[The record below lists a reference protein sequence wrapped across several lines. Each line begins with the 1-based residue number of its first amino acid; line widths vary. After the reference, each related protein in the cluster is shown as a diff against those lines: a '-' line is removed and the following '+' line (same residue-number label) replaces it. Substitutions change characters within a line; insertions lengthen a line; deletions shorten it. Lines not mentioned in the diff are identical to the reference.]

1 MKIKTFID
9 RPLLSIV
16 INIMVVA
23 VGIIALTRL
32 PIEKYPD
39 IAPPTV
45 YLWTSYPGA
54 SAEAVQKSVLAPLE
68 QAINGVDNMTYMK
81 SSASKGSASISISFK
96 QGSNADMAAV
106 NVQNRVVQAQA
117 QLPAEVLKMGVTV
130 EKQQPGQLRILAL
143 ESPGGT
149 YDENFLSNYFF
160 NNLRPAILRIQGVG
174 KCEVWGGQ
182 YALRIWLKPDA
193 MARHGIVPS
202 DITTLLE
209 EQNVEAS
216 IGSIGEN
223 TKNTF
228 QYTLRYTGRKEEVTE
243 FENLVLVSKQTG
255 EELYLKDVADLEL
268 GQSDYAYINHIN
280 GHPGVMGSVS
290 QVAGSN
296 ATRINQDIDRLL
308 KEVEQ
313 SMPKDIRIVTF
324 DNTNDFLFASIREVI
339 FTLLLAIVLVLFIV
353 YLFLQDLRATLIPA
367 LGIVVSLIGTFAFM
381 AVAGFSI
388 NMLTLFALVLVIGTV
403 VDDSIVVVEA
413 VQTRISLTPDPSP
426 KGEGSDYSDKERTSP
441 ILTTS
446 LSRRRRVG
454 GEAVAAMHSI
464 SSALFTSTL
473 VFMVIFIPVSFV
485 NGTSGIFYK
494 QFGLT
499 MAVAVGIS
507 LLVAMT
513 LAPALCA
520 LILRPADD
528 CKGLSARVR
537 SAYNATFQVL
547 LGHYTKM
554 AMVFIRRK
562 WLAVGAIAAAVA
574 LMVLL
579 MRVVPTGFVPDEDM
593 GALMV
598 DLSTPPGYTMAKTEE
613 VMVRLT
619 DQIQQLPEVES
630 VGGVV
635 GLDGANKGMVQV
647 QLKPWDKR
655 KGSEHTSWAVSERI
669 NKILSGER
677 EAESFANSPGM
688 IDGYGRGG
696 GFEFSITNKN
706 GADLHTFYD
715 VSQRFLEFLNQRPEV
730 SDAYSGYAIDYP
742 QYRVDVDASRCKK
755 LGVSPSAVLNEMGA
769 FLGSSYVSNF
779 NKYNQ
784 VYQVTMQLLPTDR
797 ADLQSLDRLFVRSTG
812 GEMLPLS
819 QFVTFTKEYMPQSLD
834 RFNMV
839 SCIGVSGS
847 VPPGSSTGDAIRAIR
862 EVAQKELPVGYGI
875 EFGGITRE
883 ESQMSGN
890 IFIIFIICTI
900 FVYLIMVALYES
912 LFIPLAVILGVPFG
926 LMGSF
931 LFAKIFGVEN
941 NIYLQVGLIMLIGLL
956 SKTAILL
963 TEYATQCRHAGMSLK
978 QSAFF
983 AAKMRLRPILMTSL
997 TMIFGMLPLMFAS
1010 GAGANGSRTVGV
1022 GTVGGMLLGTI
1033 GLLFVVPALFVIFQT
1048 LQERFKP
1055 ISFQPSEDA
1064 LIIEEMK
1071 NIASYTHNKKKEIYD
1086 E

>member
-1 MKIKTFID
+1 MRIKTFID

-16 INIMVVA
+16 INVMVVA
-23 VGIIALTRL
+23 VGVIALTRL

-45 YLWTSYPGA
+45 YLWASYPGA

-81 SSASKGSASISISFK
+81 SSASNGSASISIFFK
-96 QGSNADMAAV
+96 QGTNADMAAV

-117 QLPAEVLKMGVTV
+117 MLPAEVVKMGVAV

-143 ESPGGT
+143 ESPNGT
-149 YDENFLSNYFF
+149 YDENFLSNYFY

-174 KCEVWGGQ
+174 KVEVWGGQ

-202 DITTLLE
+202 DITTVLE

-228 QYTLRYTGRKEEVTE
+228 QYTLRYTGRKQDVGE
-243 FENLVLVSKQTG
+243 FENLVISSKSTG
-255 EELYLKDVADLEL
+255 EELRLKDVADLEL
-268 GQSDYAYINHIN
+268 GQSDYAYSNRIN

-296 ATRINQDIDRLL
+296 ATRINQDIDKLI
-308 KEVEQ
+308 KEVELQ
-313 SMPKDIRIVTF
+313 LPKDVRIVTF
-324 DNTNDFLFASIREVI
+324 DNTNDFLFASIREVV
-339 FTLLLAIVLVLFIV
+339 FTLVLAIFLVLIVV
-353 YLFLQDLRATLIPA
+353 YLFVQDFRATLIPA
-367 LGIVVSLIGTFAFM
+367 LGIVVSLVGTFAFM
-381 AVAGFSI
+381 MAAGFSI

-413 VQTRISLTPDPSP
+413 VQARFDAGYRSSYKAAVDAMGGLTSAL
-426 KGEGSDYSDKERTSP
+426 
-441 ILTTS
+441 LTT
-446 LSRRRRVG
+446 
-454 GEAVAAMHSI
+454 
-464 SSALFTSTL
+464 TL
-473 VFMVIFIPVSFV
+473 VFMVIFIPMSFV
-485 NGTSGIFYK
+485 SGTSGIFYK

-513 LAPALCA
+513 LAPALSA
-520 LILRPADD
+520 LMLKPREVER
-528 CKGLSARVR
+528 KTFSAKVR
-537 SAYNATFQVL
+537 TAYEVAFKAL
-547 LGHYTKM
+547 LGRYTVV
-554 AMVFIRRK
+554 AMSPIRRK
-562 WLAVGAIAAAVA
+562 WLAAGAIAMAV
-574 LMVLL
+574 LMLAVL

-593 GALMV
+593 GSLMV
-598 DLSTPPGYTMAKTEE
+598 DLSTPPGYTMDKTEE

-619 DQIQQLPEVES
+619 DKMQQLPEVES

-635 GLDGANKGMVQV
+635 GFGGANKGMVQI

-655 KGSEHTSWAVSERI
+655 KGSSHTSWSVTERI
-669 NKILSGER
+669 NAILADER
-677 EAESFANSPGM
+677 EAESFAMAPGM

-696 GFEFSITNKN
+696 GFELSVTNRN
-706 GADLHTFYD
+706 GADLRTAFD
-715 VSQRFLEFLNQRPEV
+715 VSRHFIDALNRRPEI

-755 LGVSPSAVLNEMGA
+755 FGLSPSAVLNELGA

-784 VYQVTMQLLPTDR
+784 VYQVTMQLHPSDR
-797 ADLQSLDRLFVRSTG
+797 ADIQSLDRLFLRSSSG
-812 GEMLPLS
+812 AMLPAS
-819 QFVTFTKEYMPQSLD
+819 QFVTLKKEYMPQSLD

-839 SCIGVSGS
+839 GCIDVSGS
-847 VPPGSSTGDAIRAIR
+847 VAKGSSTGEAIRAIR
-862 EVAQKELPVGYGI
+862 EVAAKELPVGYGI

-883 ESQMSGN
+883 ESESSGN
-890 IFIIFIICTI
+890 VAVIFIICI
-900 FVYLIMVALYES
+900 LFIYLIMVALYES
-912 LFIPLAVILGVPFG
+912 LFIPLAVILSVPFG
-926 LMGSF
+926 LAGSF
-931 LFAKIFGVEN
+931 LFAWLFGVEN

-997 TMIFGMLPLMFAS
+997 TMVFGMLPLMFAT

-1033 GLLFVVPALFVIFQT
+1033 GLLFIVPALFVIFQT

-1055 ISFQPSEDA
+1055 VVFKPSDDP
-1064 LIIEEMK
+1064 LILEELKKIEEYTQKK
-1071 NIASYTHNKKKEIYD
+1071 NHRKV
-1086 E
+1086 

>member
-16 INIMVVA
+16 INVMVVA
-23 VGIIALTRL
+23 VGVIALTRL

-45 YLWTSYPGA
+45 YLWASYPGA

-81 SSASKGSASISISFK
+81 SSASNGSASISIFFK
-96 QGSNADMAAV
+96 QGTNADMAAV

-117 QLPAEVLKMGVTV
+117 MLPSEVVKMGVAV

-143 ESPGGT
+143 ESPDGT
-149 YDENFLSNYFF
+149 YDENFLSNYFY

-174 KCEVWGGQ
+174 KVEVWGGQ
-182 YALRIWLKPDA
+182 YALRIWLRPDA

-202 DITTLLE
+202 DITTVLE

-228 QYTLRYTGRKEEVTE
+228 QYTLRYTGRKQDVAE
-243 FENLVLVSKQTG
+243 FENLVISSKSTG
-255 EELYLKDVADLEL
+255 EELRLKDVADLEL
-268 GQSDYAYINHIN
+268 GQSDYAYTNRIN

-296 ATRINQDIDRLL
+296 ATRINQDIDKLI

-313 SMPKDIRIVTF
+313 QLPKDVRIVTF
-324 DNTNDFLFASIREVI
+324 DNTNDFLFASIREVV
-339 FTLLLAIVLVLFIV
+339 FTLVLAIFLVLVVV
-353 YLFLQDLRATLIPA
+353 YLFVQDFRATLIPA
-367 LGIVVSLIGTFAFM
+367 LGIVVSLVGTFAFM
-381 AVAGFSI
+381 MAAGFSI

-413 VQTRISLTPDPSP
+413 VQARFDAGYRSSYQAAVDAMGGLTSAL
-426 KGEGSDYSDKERTSP
+426 
-441 ILTTS
+441 LTT
-446 LSRRRRVG
+446 
-454 GEAVAAMHSI
+454 
-464 SSALFTSTL
+464 TL
-473 VFMVIFIPVSFV
+473 VFMVIFIPMSFV
-485 NGTSGIFYK
+485 SGTSGIFYK

-513 LAPALCA
+513 LAPALSA
-520 LILRPADD
+520 LMLKPREGER
-528 CKGLSARVR
+528 KTFSAKVR
-537 SAYNATFQVL
+537 TAYEVTFKAL
-547 LGHYTKM
+547 LGRYTGV
-554 AMVFIRRK
+554 AMTLIRRK
-562 WLAVGAIAAAVA
+562 WLAAGAIAMAVLLLA
-574 LMVLL
+574 VL

-593 GALMV
+593 GSLTV
-598 DLSTPPGYTMAKTEE
+598 DLSTPPGYTMDKTEE

-619 DQIQQLPEVES
+619 DKMQQLPEVES

-635 GLDGANKGMVQV
+635 GFGGANKGMVQI

-655 KGSEHTSWAVSERI
+655 KGSGHTSWSVAERI
-669 NKILSGER
+669 DAILADER
-677 EAESFANSPGM
+677 EAESFAMAPGM

-696 GFEFSITNKN
+696 GFELSVTNRN
-706 GADLHTFYD
+706 GADLRTAFD
-715 VSQRFLEFLNQRPEV
+715 VSRHFIDALNRRPEI
-730 SDAYSGYAIDYP
+730 SDAYWGYAIDYP

-755 LGVSPSAVLNEMGA
+755 FGLSPSAVLNELGA

-784 VYQVTMQLLPTDR
+784 VYQVTMQLHPSDR
-797 ADLQSLDRLFVRSTG
+797 ADIQSLDRLFLRSSSG
-812 GEMLPLS
+812 AMLPAS
-819 QFVTFTKEYMPQSLD
+819 QFVTLKKEYMPQSLD

-839 SCIGVSGS
+839 GCIDVSGS
-847 VPPGSSTGDAIRAIR
+847 VAKGRSTGEAIRAIR
-862 EVAQKELPVGYGI
+862 EVAAKELPVGYGI

-883 ESQMSGN
+883 ESESSGN
-890 IFIIFIICTI
+890 VAVIFIICI
-900 FVYLIMVALYES
+900 LFVYLIMVALYES
-912 LFIPLAVILGVPFG
+912 LFIPLAVILSVPFG
-926 LMGSF
+926 LAGSF
-931 LFAKIFGVEN
+931 LFAWLFGVEN

-997 TMIFGMLPLMFAS
+997 TMVFGMLPLMFAT

-1033 GLLFVVPALFVIFQT
+1033 GLLFIVPALFVIFQT

-1055 ISFQPSEDA
+1055 VAFEPSDDP
-1064 LIIEEMK
+1064 LILEEMK
-1071 NIASYTHNKKKEIYD
+1071 KQREQS
-1086 E
+1086 

>member
-16 INIMVVA
+16 INVMVVA
-23 VGIIALTRL
+23 VGVIALTRL

-45 YLWTSYPGA
+45 YLWASYPGA

-81 SSASKGSASISISFK
+81 SSASNGAASISIFFK
-96 QGSNADMAAV
+96 QGTNADMAAV

-117 QLPAEVLKMGVTV
+117 MLPAEVVKMGVAV

-143 ESPGGT
+143 ESPNST
-149 YDENFLSNYFF
+149 YDENFLSNYFY

-174 KCEVWGGQ
+174 KVEVWGGQ
-182 YALRIWLKPDA
+182 YALRIWLRPDA

-202 DITTLLE
+202 DITTVLE

-228 QYTLRYTGRKEEVTE
+228 QYTLRYTGRKQDVAE
-243 FENLVLVSKQTG
+243 FENLVISSKSTG
-255 EELYLKDVADLEL
+255 EELRLKDVADLEL
-268 GQSDYAYINHIN
+268 GQSDYAYTNRIN

-296 ATRINQDIDRLL
+296 ATRINQDIDKLI

-313 SMPKDIRIVTF
+313 QLPKDIRIVTF
-324 DNTNDFLFASIREVI
+324 DNTNDFLFASIREVV
-339 FTLLLAIVLVLFIV
+339 FTLMLAIILVLVVV
-353 YLFLQDLRATLIPA
+353 YFFVQDFRTTLIPA
-367 LGIVVSLIGTFAFM
+367 LGIVVSLVGTFAFM
-381 AVAGFSI
+381 MTVGFSI

-413 VQTRISLTPDPSP
+413 VQARFDAGYRSSYTAAVDAMGGLTSAL
-426 KGEGSDYSDKERTSP
+426 
-441 ILTTS
+441 LTT
-446 LSRRRRVG
+446 
-454 GEAVAAMHSI
+454 
-464 SSALFTSTL
+464 TL
-473 VFMVIFIPVSFV
+473 VFMVIFIPMSFV
-485 NGTSGIFYK
+485 SGTSGIFYK

-513 LAPALCA
+513 LAPALSA
-520 LILRPADD
+520 LMLNPRA
-528 CKGLSARVR
+528 GGRNTFSAKVR
-537 SAYNATFQVL
+537 TAYEVAFKAL
-547 LGHYTKM
+547 LGRYTSV
-554 AMVFIRRK
+554 AMTFIRRK
-562 WLAVGAIAAAVA
+562 WLAAGAIAVAVLLLA
-574 LMVLL
+574 VL

-593 GALMV
+593 GSLMV
-598 DLSTPPGYTMAKTEE
+598 DLSTPPGYTMDKTEE

-619 DQIQQLPEVES
+619 DKMQQLPEVES

-635 GLDGANKGMVQV
+635 GFGGANKGMVQI

-655 KGSEHTSWAVSERI
+655 KGSGHTSWSVAECI
-669 NKILSGER
+669 NAILADER
-677 EAESFANSPGM
+677 EAESFAMAPGM

-696 GFEFSITNKN
+696 GFELSVTNRN
-706 GADLHTFYD
+706 GADLRTAFD
-715 VSQRFLEFLNQRPEV
+715 VSRQFIDALNRRPEI
-730 SDAYSGYAIDYP
+730 SDAYSGYAINYP

-755 LGVSPSAVLNEMGA
+755 FGLSPSSVLNELGA

-784 VYQVTMQLLPTDR
+784 VYQVTIQLHPSDR
-797 ADLQSLDRLFVRSTG
+797 ADIQSLDRLFLRSSSG
-812 GEMLPLS
+812 AMLPAS
-819 QFVTFTKEYMPQSLD
+819 QFVTLKKEYMPQSLD

-839 SCIGVSGS
+839 GCIDVSGS
-847 VPPGSSTGDAIRAIR
+847 VAKGSSTGEAIRAIR
-862 EVAQKELPVGYGI
+862 EVAAKELPVGYGI

-883 ESQMSGN
+883 ESESSGN
-890 IFIIFIICTI
+890 VVAIFIICI
-900 FVYLIMVALYES
+900 LFVYLIMVALYES
-912 LFIPLAVILGVPFG
+912 LFIPLAVILSVPFG
-926 LMGSF
+926 LAGSF
-931 LFAKIFGVEN
+931 LFAWLFGVEN

-997 TMIFGMLPLMFAS
+997 TMVFGMLPLMFAT

-1033 GLLFVVPALFVIFQT
+1033 GLLFIVPALFVIFQI

-1055 ISFQPSEDA
+1055 VAFEPPDDP
-1064 LIIEEMK
+1064 LILEELKKIVEYTQKK
-1071 NIASYTHNKKKEIYD
+1071 NHRKV
-1086 E
+1086 

>member
-16 INIMVVA
+16 INVMVVA
-23 VGIIALTRL
+23 VGVIALTRL

-45 YLWTSYPGA
+45 YLWASYPGA
-54 SAEAVQKSVLAPLE
+54 SAEAVLKSVLAPLE

-81 SSASKGSASISISFK
+81 SSASNGSASISIFFK
-96 QGSNADMAAV
+96 QGTNADMAAV

-117 QLPAEVLKMGVTV
+117 MLPAEVVKMGVAV

-143 ESPGGT
+143 ESPDGT
-149 YDENFLSNYFF
+149 YDENFLSNYFY

-174 KCEVWGGQ
+174 KVEVWGGQ
-182 YALRIWLKPDA
+182 YALRIWLRPDA

-202 DITTLLE
+202 DITTVLE

-228 QYTLRYTGRKEEVTE
+228 QYTLRYTGRKQNVAE
-243 FENLVLVSKQTG
+243 FENLVISSKSTG
-255 EELYLKDVADLEL
+255 EELRLKDVADLEL
-268 GQSDYAYINHIN
+268 GQTDYAYTNRIN

-296 ATRINQDIDRLL
+296 ATRINQDIDKLI
-308 KEVEQ
+308 KEVELQ
-313 SMPKDIRIVTF
+313 LPKDVRIVTF
-324 DNTNDFLFASIREVI
+324 DNTNDFLFASIREVV
-339 FTLLLAIVLVLFIV
+339 FTLLLAIILVLVVV
-353 YLFLQDLRATLIPA
+353 YLFVQDFRATLIPA
-367 LGIVVSLIGTFAFM
+367 LGIVVSLVGTFAFM
-381 AVAGFSI
+381 MAAGFSI

-413 VQTRISLTPDPSP
+413 VQARFDADYRSSYQAAVDAMGGLTSAL
-426 KGEGSDYSDKERTSP
+426 
-441 ILTTS
+441 LTT
-446 LSRRRRVG
+446 
-454 GEAVAAMHSI
+454 
-464 SSALFTSTL
+464 TL
-473 VFMVIFIPVSFV
+473 VFMVIFIPMSFV
-485 NGTSGIFYK
+485 SGTSGIFYK

-513 LAPALCA
+513 LAPALSA
-520 LILRPADD
+520 LMLKPREGER
-528 CKGLSARVR
+528 KTFSAKVR
-537 SAYNATFQVL
+537 TAYEVAFKAL
-547 LGHYTKM
+547 LGRYTSV
-554 AMVFIRRK
+554 AMTLIRRK
-562 WLAVGAIAAAVA
+562 WLAAGAIAMAVLLLA
-574 LMVLL
+574 VL

-593 GALMV
+593 GSLMV
-598 DLSTPPGYTMAKTEE
+598 DLSTPPGYTMDKTEE

-619 DQIQQLPEVES
+619 DKMQQLPEVES

-635 GLDGANKGMVQV
+635 GFGGANKGMVQI

-655 KGSEHTSWAVSERI
+655 KGGGHTSWGVAERI
-669 NKILSGER
+669 NAILADER
-677 EAESFANSPGM
+677 EAESFAMAPGM

-696 GFEFSITNKN
+696 GFELSVTNRN
-706 GADLHTFYD
+706 SADLRTAFD
-715 VSQRFLEFLNQRPEV
+715 VSRHFIDALNQRPEI

-755 LGVSPSAVLNEMGA
+755 FGLSPSAVLNELGA

-784 VYQVTMQLLPTDR
+784 VYQVTMQLHPSDR
-797 ADLQSLDRLFVRSTG
+797 ADIQSLDRLFIRSSSG
-812 GEMLPLS
+812 AMLPAS
-819 QFVTFTKEYMPQSLD
+819 QFVTLKKEYMPQSLD

-839 SCIGVSGS
+839 GCIDVSGS
-847 VPPGSSTGDAIRAIR
+847 VAKGSSTGEAIRAIR
-862 EVAQKELPVGYGI
+862 EVAAKELPVGYGI

-883 ESQMSGN
+883 ESESSSN
-890 IFIIFIICTI
+890 VAVIFIICI
-900 FVYLIMVALYES
+900 LFVYLIMVALYES
-912 LFIPLAVILGVPFG
+912 LFIPLAVILSVPFG
-926 LMGSF
+926 LAGSF
-931 LFAKIFGVEN
+931 LFAWLFGVEN
-941 NIYLQVGLIMLIGLL
+941 NIYLQVGLIMLIGLQ

-997 TMIFGMLPLMFAS
+997 TMVFGMLPLMFAT

-1033 GLLFVVPALFVIFQT
+1033 GLLFIVPALFVIFQT

-1055 ISFQPSEDA
+1055 VAFEPSDDP
-1064 LIIEEMK
+1064 LILEELKKIEE
-1071 NIASYTHNKKKEIYD
+1071 YTQKKDHRKV
-1086 E
+1086 

>member
-16 INIMVVA
+16 INVMVVA

-45 YLWTSYPGA
+45 YLWASYPGA

-81 SSASKGSASISISFK
+81 SSASNGSASISIFFK
-96 QGSNADMAAV
+96 QGTNADMAAV

-117 QLPAEVLKMGVTV
+117 QLPAEVLKMGVAV

-149 YDENFLSNYFF
+149 YDENFLSNYFY

-228 QYTLRYTGRKEEVTE
+228 QYTLRYTGRKQEVTE

-268 GQSDYAYINHIN
+268 GQSDYAYSNRIN

-308 KEVEQ
+308 KEIEQ
-313 SMPKDIRIVTF
+313 TLPKDICIVTF
-324 DNTNDFLFASIREVI
+324 DNTNDFLFASIREVVM
-339 FTLLLAIVLVLFIV
+339 TLILAIILVLFIV
-353 YLFLQDLRATLIPA
+353 YLFLQDIRATLIPA

-413 VQTRISLTPDPSP
+413 VQARFDAGYNSSYKATVDAMGGLMAA
-426 KGEGSDYSDKERTSP
+426 
-441 ILTTS
+441 LCTT
-446 LSRRRRVG
+446 
-454 GEAVAAMHSI
+454 
-464 SSALFTSTL
+464 TL

-485 NGTSGIFYK
+485 SGTSGIFYK

-513 LAPALCA
+513 LAPALCS
-520 LILRPADD
+520 LIL
-528 CKGLSARVR
+528 KLQNKETKSFSSKVR
-537 SAYNATFQVL
+537 TIYEASFKAL
-547 LGHYTKM
+547 LGRYTNM
-554 AMVFIRRK
+554 AMFFIRRK
-562 WLAVGAIAAAVA
+562 KMAAVA
-574 LMVLL
+574 IVAAGVLMAIL

-593 GALMV
+593 GSLMV
-598 DLSTPPGYTMAKTEE
+598 DLNTPPGYTMAKTEE

-635 GLDGANKGMVQV
+635 GFGGANKGMVQV
-647 QLKPWDKR
+647 QLKPWGER
-655 KGSEHTSWAVSERI
+655 SGSDHTSWAVSERI
-669 NKILSGER
+669 NEILSSEH

-706 GADLHTFYD
+706 GADLRTFYD
-715 VSQRFLEFLNQRPEV
+715 VSQRFLEVLNKRPEV
-730 SDAYSGYAIDYP
+730 NDAYSSYSIDYP
-742 QYRVDVDASRCKK
+742 QYRVDVDVSRCKK
-755 LGVSPSAVLNEMGA
+755 LNVSPSAVLNEMGA

-784 VYQVTMQLLPTDR
+784 VYQVTMQLRPTDR
-797 ADLQSLDRLFVRSTG
+797 ADLQSLDRLFVRSNDG
-812 GEMLPLS
+812 GMLPVS
-819 QFVTFTKEYMPQSLD
+819 QFVTLTKEYMPQSLD
-834 RFNMV
+834 RFNMI
-839 SCIGVSGS
+839 SCIDVSGS
-847 VPPGSSTGDAIRAIR
+847 IAQGSSTGDAIRTIQ
-862 EVAQKELPVGYGI
+862 EVAAKELPVGYGI

-883 ESQMSGN
+883 ESQTSGN
-890 IFIIFIICTI
+890 IFIIFIICSI

-912 LFIPLAVILGVPFG
+912 LFIPLAIILGVPFG

-997 TMIFGMLPLMFAS
+997 TMVFGMLPLMFAS

-1022 GTVGGMLLGTI
+1022 GTVGGMLLGTLGI
-1033 GLLFVVPALFVIFQT
+1033 LFVVPTLFVIFQT

-1055 ISFQPSEDA
+1055 VEFQSSDDP

-1071 NIASYTHNKKKEIYD
+1071 KIEEYTQKKSK
-1086 E
+1086 

>member
-1 MKIKTFID
+1 MKIRTFID

-16 INIMVVA
+16 INVMIVA

-45 YLWTSYPGA
+45 NVWASYPGA

-81 SSASKGSASISISFK
+81 SSASNGSASISIFFK
-96 QGSNADMAAV
+96 QGTNADMAAV

-117 QLPAEVLKMGVTV
+117 QLPAEVTKSGVSV

-149 YDENFLSNYFF
+149 YDENFLSNYFY

-216 IGSIGEN
+216 IGSLGEN
-223 TKNTF
+223 TKRTF
-228 QYTLRYTGRKEEVTE
+228 QYTLRYTGRKQDVKE
-243 FENLVLVSKQTG
+243 FEHLVLVSKNTG
-255 EELYLKDVADLEL
+255 EELHLKDVADLEL
-268 GQSDYAYINHIN
+268 GQSDYSYSNSIN

-296 ATRINQDIDRLL
+296 ATRINQDIDRLI

-313 SMPKDIRIVTF
+313 TMPKDIRIVTF
-324 DNTNDFLFASIREVI
+324 DNTNDFLFASIREVVV
-339 FTLLLAIVLVLFIV
+339 TLVLAILLVLVVV
-353 YLFLQDLRATLIPA
+353 YLFVQDFRATLIPA
-367 LGIVVSLIGTFAFM
+367 LGIIVSLIGTFAFM

-413 VQTRISLTPDPSP
+413 VQARFDVGYRSAHKATVDAMGGLT
-426 KGEGSDYSDKERTSP
+426 
-441 ILTTS
+441 
-446 LSRRRRVG
+446 
-454 GEAVAAMHSI
+454 
-464 SSALFTSTL
+464 SALFTTTL
-473 VFMVIFIPVSFV
+473 VFMVIFIPVSFMG
-485 NGTSGIFYK
+485 GTNGIFYK

-520 LILRPADD
+520 LFLKPAIGD
-528 CKGLSARVR
+528 KGLSARVR
-537 SAYNATFQVL
+537 TAYNTAFRVL
-547 LGHYTKM
+547 LGRYAKL
-554 AMVFIRRK
+554 AMVLIRRK
-562 WLAVGAIAAAVA
+562 RLAVGAIAAAG
-574 LMVLL
+574 VLTAVL

-593 GALMV
+593 GSLMV
-598 DLSTPPGYTMAKTEE
+598 DLSTPSGYTMDKTEK
-613 VMVRLT
+613 VMKRLT
-619 DQIQQLPEVES
+619 DQIQQIPEVES
-630 VGGVV
+630 VGGVA
-635 GLDGANKGMVQV
+635 GMGGANKAMIQI
-647 QLKPWDKR
+647 QLKPWAQRSGKA
-655 KGSEHTSWAVSERI
+655 HTSWAVSERI
-669 NKILSGER
+669 NAILANEH

-696 GFEFSITNKN
+696 GFEMSITNKN
-706 GADLHTFYD
+706 GADLRTFFE
-715 VSQRFLEFLNQRPEV
+715 VSQRFTQALNQRPEV
-730 SDAYSGYAIDYP
+730 TDAYSGYAIDYP

-755 LGVSPSAVLNEMGA
+755 LGVSPSAVLSELSS
-769 FLGSSYVSNF
+769 FLGSNYVSNF

-784 VYQVTMQLLPTDR
+784 VYQVTMQLRPEER
-797 ADLQSLDRLFVRSTG
+797 ADVHALDRLFVRSKDG
-812 GEMLPLS
+812 VMLPAS
-819 QFVTFTKEYMPQSLD
+819 QFVTLTKEYMPQSLS
-834 RFNMV
+834 RFNML
-839 SCIGVSGS
+839 SCIDLSGS
-847 VPPGSSTGDAIRAIR
+847 VAKGRSTGDAIRAIR

-883 ESQMSGN
+883 ESQSGSN
-890 IFIIFIICTI
+890 VLIIFAICI
-900 FVYLIMVALYES
+900 FFVYLIMVALYES

-926 LMGSF
+926 LLGSF
-931 LFAKIFGVEN
+931 LFAWLFGVEN
-941 NIYLQVGLIMLIGLL
+941 NIYLQVGLIMLVGLL
-956 SKTAILL
+956 CKTAILL
-963 TEYATQCRHAGMSLK
+963 TEYASQSRAAGMTLK
-978 QSAFF
+978 QSAYM

-1022 GTVGGMLLGTI
+1022 GTVGGMLFGTL
-1033 GLLFVVPALFVIFQT
+1033 GLLFVVPSLFVLFQT

-1055 ISFQPSEDA
+1055 I
-1064 LIIEEMK
+1064 
-1071 NIASYTHNKKKEIYD
+1071 KK
-1086 E
+1086 